1 MSKKLYEE
9 SDVQAIAD
17 AIRAKNGSTDKYTV
31 AEMAQAVTDIP
42 SGGGGDIDGFVD
54 GTVTS
59 IKSDATKVAQ
69 YACYKFASL
78 TSVSLPNATS
88 IGTSA
93 FNSCNALTSAYIPN
107 ATTINMYAFQKCSEL
122 TSISIP
128 NATSILN
135 SAFQE
140 CSKLSSADCGNTTS
154 LAPAAFHGCSSL
166 KALYLRNTRAVCTL
180 SNVNA
185 LSGTPIANGEG
196 YIYVPNDLV
205 KSYKSATNWSQYAD
219 RIITITAFIDGGSK

>member
-17 AIRAKNGSTDKYTV
+17 AIRAKNGSTDKYTI

-59 IKSDATKVAQ
+59 IESDATKVAQ

-78 TSVSLPNATS
+78 VSVSLPNATS

-93 FNSCNALTSAYIPN
+93 FNSCTALTSAYIPN

-140 CSKLSSADCGNTTS
+140 CSKLSFADCGNSKS
-154 LAPAAFHGCSSL
+154 LAPAAFSKCSSL
-166 KALYLRNTRAVCTL
+166 NALILRYTKVCTL
-180 SNVNA
+180 SAVNA
-185 LSGTPIANGEG
+185 LSGTPIEDGTG
-196 YIYVPNDLV
+196 CVYVPDDLV
-205 KSYKSATNWSQYAD
+205 DSYKAANNWSTYAAQ
-219 RIITITAFIDGGSK
+219 IKPLSEYVE